1 MSSVTRFIR
10 QIPVSTTYY
19 DAGTVCLLAQSSL
32 ANPLLNTL
40 AYTFVPGTGN
50 YVGNYPPGFML
61 SGNPALNAA
70 IAAAKAKA
78 DASGNAVVL
87 RDMGKTIQAPYA
99 VAASLSDAAALVVP
113 TVTTSTTVAFFRQ
126 VQLIN
131 PTALTVGQGAL
142 GGLSGVTFGVLGAQD
157 APNANCDYL
166 TFSIPVAVAGVR
178 ANVVSTGAYAI
189 AGGQM

>member
-19 DAGTVCLLAQSSL
+19 DAAGVTTLALSSL

-40 AYTFVPGTGN
+40 AFTFVPGTGN

-70 IAAAKAKA
+70 IASAAQRATA
-78 DASGNAVVL
+78 NNTALVL

-99 VAASLSDAAALVVP
+99 VAASLADAAALTVP
-113 TVTTSTTVAFFRQ
+113 AITTATPVAFFRQ
-126 VQLIN
+126 VQLIS
-131 PTALTVGQGAL
+131 PTALSVGQGAL
-142 GGLSGVTFGVLGAQD
+142 GGSLGSTFGVLGGQD
-157 APNANCDYL
+157 IPNQYSDYL
-166 TFSIPVAVAGVR
+166 TFYIPVSVAGVR
-178 ANVVSTGAYAI
+178 ANVVSTAAYAI